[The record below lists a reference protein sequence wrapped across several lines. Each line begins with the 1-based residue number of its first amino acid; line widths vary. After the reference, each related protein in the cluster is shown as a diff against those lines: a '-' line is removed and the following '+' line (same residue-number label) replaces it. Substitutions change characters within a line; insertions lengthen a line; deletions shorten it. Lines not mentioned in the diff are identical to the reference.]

1 VKARLIVIGSVLA
14 LVAILYV
21 VLRVIGSHQPA
32 TTGPVATASPAPAQ
46 SEPSSSPTPEASPE
60 SSETPSEAPSGA
72 LSESA
77 SPGASSEPTA
87 SAAPTEE
94 PTPQPSIP
102 TPPPGL
108 PAGWEKQADR
118 VENGREAELVV
129 RTGSIDNLGFGWP
142 ANFTPFS
149 GKSTPAHEWICD
161 ARPGAAPGTDRNM
174 LGTGVTEQSENG
186 KAADGYS
193 GCGKRPDNLPQ
204 AVPLEMGTLPKI
216 RGVFFQMF
224 LDDFQA
230 PTFHSHFQVT
240 LNGTRI
246 PQFEDTINQM
256 DQTGPIGKL
265 LTLQLLPEYWPLL
278 KSGTVNLLIDD
289 PTTGAPDGYAI
300 DFVRVLVNPGPFQY
314 AVSISCT
321 VVDAATQKPIAKA
334 SVSAAQVTVSTAADG
349 TCSMRGVPAGLVS
362 VGASAVDYDSQTQL
376 LDLAAGDH
384 GVAHFALKRHKET
397 VADLKAQIQQSG
409 TVAIYGIHFDTASAK
424 LRPDSTTSLNEILQL
439 IKSIAS
445 SRWIIAGH
453 TDNQGGADYNL
464 GLSLARANSVV
475 AWLTKHGVEAN
486 RLTAKGY
493 GLTRPVADN
502 ATESGRALNRRV
514 EVSLEK

>member
-1 VKARLIVIGSVLA
+1 VKTRLIVVGSILA
-14 LVAILYV
+14 LVAILVV
-21 VLRVIGSHQPA
+21 VLRVIGSHQTSA
-32 TTGPVATASPAPAQ
+32 QAPVATAAPTLA
-46 SEPSSSPTPEASPE
+46 ENAPSSSPIPAEASPA
-60 SSETPSEAPSGA
+60 SSETPPETPSGA
-72 LSESA
+72 PS
-77 SPGASSEPTA
+77 ASSEPTA
-87 SAAPTEE
+87 TAAPTEA
-94 PTPQPSIP
+94 PTAQPTIP

-108 PAGWEKQADR
+108 PPGWEKQSDR

-142 ANFTPFS
+142 PNFTPFS
-149 GKSTPAHEWICD
+149 GKSTPAHAWICS

-174 LGTGVTEQSENG
+174 LGTGVTDESRKG
-186 KAADGYS
+186 KPSDGYS
-193 GCGKRPDNLPQ
+193 GCDTRPDNLPQ
-204 AVPLEMGTLPKI
+204 AVPLEMGTLPSKI
-216 RGVFFQMF
+216 HGVFFQMF

-230 PTFHSHFQVT
+230 PSFHSHFQVS

-300 DFVRVLVNPGPFQY
+300 DFVRVLVNPGPFRY

-349 TCSMRGVPAGLVS
+349 TCSMKGIPAGLVS
-362 VGASAVDYDSQTQL
+362 VGASAIDYDSQTQL

-384 GVAHFALKRHKET
+384 GVAHFQLKRHKES
-397 VADLKAQIQQSG
+397 VEDLKAQIQQSG

-424 LRPDSTTSLNEILQL
+424 LQPASTTSLNEILQL
-439 IKSIAS
+439 VKSIPN

-464 GLSLARANSVV
+464 GLSLARAHSVV
-475 AWLTKHGVEAN
+475 AWLTSHGISADQ
-486 RLTAKGY
+486 LTAKGY